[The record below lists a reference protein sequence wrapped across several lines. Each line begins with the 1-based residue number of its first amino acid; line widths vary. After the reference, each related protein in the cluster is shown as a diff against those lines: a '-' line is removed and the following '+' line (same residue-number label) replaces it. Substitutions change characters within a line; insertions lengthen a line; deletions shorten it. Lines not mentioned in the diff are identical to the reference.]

1 MMNVKE
7 RYEEAKAKYASI
19 GVDTEEVLQKL
30 AEVKISMHCWQGD
43 DVKGFLT
50 PDGELTGGIMATGNY
65 PEPHIRRTNY
75 AKI

>member
-19 GVDTEEVLQKL
+19 GVDTEAVLKKL

-43 DVKGFLT
+43 DVKGF
-50 PDGELTGGIMATGNY
+50 
-65 PEPHIRRTNY
+65 
-75 AKI
+75 